1 MTEFNIP
8 YGLRLQLKVKS
19 LNGNSYANLFTNGKY
34 TRVYPTAGKSSREFA
49 DSLTDFTDDVGI
61 PDTVFRYCVLRFGT
75 RICWAAH
82 TVYERSST
90 AENPDEE
97 CRERTNREAKP

>member
-1 MTEFNIP
+1 MDA
-8 YGLRLQLKVKS
+8 LQSKVKS

-49 DSLTDFTDDVGI
+49 DSLTNFTDA
-61 PDTVFRYCVLRFGT
+61 RYCVLRFGT

-90 AENPDEE
+90 AEIRMRTPRKDEQRSKTIKLKLRLE
-97 CRERTNREAKP
+97 S